1 MRVGVQRPPP
11 VTLRSR
17 AKTRYLTDSDFLCF
31 DVQTRASGVRGRNS
45 RSPWF
50 AELSTTVV
58 PTLQRATAI
67 VRTRARSEQVLRTAQ
82 QLSGSSLNLKTRC
95 RRARGRFIGPDVDFH
110 AASMLA
116 FCMDQTRQCWICT
129 RPAVAYI
136 RCRCSDAQPV
146 RTWLKDMQQSAP
158 PFEQKLLLQ
167 GGETAAHLVLSS
179 TRTCES
185 ALSFTTTT
193 KLGRYLPFELCCYN
207 ALHAAQVH
215 ENRSPGAHQGT
226 LQSLCGSATRRYRGK
241 SRSVRYLV
249 LALLRCQDGV
259 VSRLTGAGVA
269 TTLHVHV
276 VVITICSPRCL
287 RHSGGR
293 RQERLRHQQ
302 LFISR
307 RV

>member
-31 DVQTRASGVRGRNS
+31 DVQARAPGVRGRNS

-58 PTLQRATAI
+58 PTLQLATAI
-67 VRTRARSEQVLRTAQ
+67 VRTRARSEQVLRTTQ

-167 GGETAAHLVLSS
+167 GGETAAHLVHSS

-207 ALHAAQVH
+207 AACGL
-215 ENRSPGAHQGT
+215 GA
-226 LQSLCGSATRRYRGK
+226 RK
-241 SRSVRYLV
+241 S
-249 LALLRCQDGV
+249 
-259 VSRLTGAGVA
+259 VSRGPSGHVA
-269 TTLHVHV
+269 ESLRLCNTPLQRE
-276 VVITICSPRCL
+276 IAICKVPGFSPAALPGWSC
-287 RHSGGR
+287 
-293 RQERLRHQQ
+293 
-302 LFISR
+302 
-307 RV
+307 